1 MKLICRK
8 CNIELE
14 VNATSFEDIAVI
26 QRMTCSGGGT
36 HRLVGVNEGAI
47 TTKQTNG
54 YLRSLKDGLTH
65 ARLIPIGKLTVLK
78 MVCTLAGLTVLL

>member
-14 VNATSFEDIAVI
+14 VNATSFEDIAAI

-36 HRLVGVNEGAI
+36 HRLVGVSSGNEG
-47 TTKQTNG
+47 
-54 YLRSLKDGLTH
+54 DG
-65 ARLIPIGKLTVLK
+65 GSSE
-78 MVCTLAGLTVLL
+78 